1 MHSYRA
7 WISRRESDRYNN
19 VDLNPSYEWNKVM
32 ARQELLINNQMI
44 SLGDTYRVIYDDGRD
59 RVVDLCQTPSTPSI
73 NLPR

>member
-7 WISRRESDRYNN
+7 WISRRESPHYNN

-44 SLGDTYRVIYDDGRD
+44 SLGDTYRVIYDDSRD
-59 RVVDLCQTPSTPSI
+59 RVIDLCQGPTTSYI
-73 NLPR
+73 NLYK